1 MSVRFRSTGG
11 KVEACGSEADAAL
24 QPRAWTRRALMASLA
39 WPLAAQNSA
48 PAPEWRKYLDPA
60 TEFEVLLL
68 TDPQFQSRF
77 PSPPALAVDRRSRTL
92 VYSSDRSGQ
101 QQPWVMDLTT
111 GLSRQLGSH
120 RSFVAET
127 LTLSASGRE
136 AIFADG
142 ERLLA
147 MPISSL
153 KPRPLAALA
162 AGSEWASPVAPS
174 PDGTALFFSEKRA
187 SEWCVVRLDLA
198 KGTRSEV
205 ASAGEPMLAPAPNP
219 RRAMVLWRTAG
230 GGLEV
235 AAFDGTLRRR
245 IEVPEGRVLEAHWS
259 PDGQSI
265 LYLHDSG
272 GDRPRCTIRE
282 QSLDSREDRLLAP
295 TTQFGRF
302 ARNANG
308 SVFLGASRSLA
319 SPYILIL
326 LRINRREFS
335 LCEHKASDVAMVSPI
350 FTPDSQKILFVSD
363 RMGKP
368 AIFLMNV
375 EKLIEKTDT

>member
-1 MSVRFRSTGG
+1 MWSWSWSGDSRAHRH
-11 KVEACGSEADAAL
+11 EPDASRL
-24 QPRAWTRRALMASLA
+24 PGWSRRAFLGSLA
-39 WPLAAQNSA
+39 LPLAGQNSG

-68 TDPQFQSRF
+68 TDPQFESRF
-77 PSPPALAVDRRSRTL
+77 PSPPALAVDRRSRWL
-92 VYSSDRSGQ
+92 AYASNRSGQ
-101 QQPWVMDLTT
+101 WQPWVMDLTT

-120 RSFVAET
+120 ASFVPET
-127 LTLSASGRE
+127 LTLSATGRE
-136 AIFADG
+136 ALFADG
-142 ERLLA
+142 ERLVAMSIANLRPRTLISLA
-147 MPISSL
+147 GG
-153 KPRPLAALA
+153 AQ
-162 AGSEWASPVAPS
+162 WASPLAPS
-174 PDGTALFFSEKRA
+174 SDGTAVFYSEKRA
-187 SEWCVVRLDLA
+187 AGWRVVRLDLA
-198 KGTRSEV
+198 RSLAAEV
-205 ASAGEPMLAPAPNP
+205 AAAAEPMLVPAPNP

-235 AAFDGTLRRR
+235 AAFDGAFRRR
-245 IEVPEGRVLEAHWS
+245 LEIPEGRVLEAHWA
-259 PDGQSI
+259 PDGQSV

-282 QSLDSREDRLLAP
+282 QALDSREDRLVAP
-295 TTQFGRF
+295 TSQFGRF

-326 LRINRREFS
+326 LRVNRREFS
-335 LCEHKASDVAMVSPI
+335 LCEHKASDVSMVEPI

-363 RMGKP
+363 RLGKP

-375 EKLIEKTDT
+375 EKLIEKTDS